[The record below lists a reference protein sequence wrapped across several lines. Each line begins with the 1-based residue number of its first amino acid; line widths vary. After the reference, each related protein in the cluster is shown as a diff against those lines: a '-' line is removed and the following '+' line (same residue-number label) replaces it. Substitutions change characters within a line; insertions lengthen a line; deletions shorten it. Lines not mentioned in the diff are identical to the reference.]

1 MKLNCGLIFLMSSR
15 GGRGNEGQRNTIKKK
30 DMKKTKATMIDKVN
44 KMAIKKPQAIELW
57 RETHGHISKICAALG
72 ISRTTFYN
80 WMNEDAEFATKLV
93 DAEAELSDEI
103 REVLISK
110 AAEGDMT
117 AVIFYL
123 KNRHPDFKQSNQPAQ
138 VAVQVNNIIDQK
150 KINYGI

>member
-1 MKLNCGLIFLMSSR
+1 MKD
-15 GGRGNEGQRNTIKKK
+15 Q
-30 DMKKTKATMIDKVN
+30 IDKVN

-57 RETHGHISKICAALG
+57 RETHGHISKICSALG

-80 WMNEDAEFATKLV
+80 WMNEDAEFATALV
-93 DAEAELSDEI
+93 DVEAELSDEI

-123 KNRHPDFKQSNQPAQ
+123 KNRHPDFKQEKSSLMQQIN
-138 VAVQVNNIIDQK
+138 VGTEKGNSITFVNFKNEPTS
-150 KINYGI
+150 